1 MKRIL
6 GVKKS
11 TNNCLIYAETGRYP
25 FYICI
30 YIRIVKY
37 WFKISTASE
46 HRYIYIIYN
55 KCPSSWS
62 LFVRKIL
69 YEYGFGYVWEA
80 NAVGIL
86 HPVFIKQYEQRLK
99 GYIPAKMPI
108 RKLPIVID
116 VHCII
121 TYIENLLWLII

>member
-1 MKRIL
+1 MPVKDVFDLFDTLVKPIVLFNSEIWGININKELEQFHLSFMKRIL

-11 TNNCLIYAETGRYP
+11 TNNCLIYAETGSYP
-25 FYICI
+25 LYICI

-69 YEYGFGYVWEA
+69 YEYGFGYV
-80 NAVGIL
+80 
-86 HPVFIKQYEQRLK
+86 
-99 GYIPAKMPI
+99 
-108 RKLPIVID
+108 
-116 VHCII
+116 
-121 TYIENLLWLII
+121 

>member
-1 MKRIL
+1 MQRQGDIL
-6 GVKKS
+6 Y
-11 TNNCLIYAETGRYP
+11 I
-25 FYICI
+25 YICI

-80 NAVGIL
+80 NAVGIS
-86 HPVFIKQYEQRLK
+86 HPYFIKQYEEEEMTSVKETPPHLNCQ
-99 GYIPAKMPI
+99 
-108 RKLPIVID
+108 D
-116 VHCII
+116 
-121 TYIENLLWLII
+121 